1 MMMARVVMI
10 VMVTVNNDNAD
21 EHKNDGDDDD
31 DGYLNSVKSCFKN
44 KQIVSENL

>member
-1 MMMARVVMI
+1 MI